1 MNHLNARVL
10 AGFRR
15 VLVAM
20 ALLFATGFVTPDP
33 ALANTVPSED
43 GAESLSG
50 NYLAGLVAGLSKD
63 TSSAA
68 FYYTEALKEDP
79 QSGDLIE
86 RAFVTLLAEG
96 QMSDALKLA
105 DRILKREPG
114 NEIARLAIGVRGI
127 KTRQYSQARTYLNK
141 GGRGRA
147 ADLTAT
153 LLSAWTFVG
162 SKEFRRATETIDR
175 LKGEET
181 FAVFRNLHGG
191 LIANIAGQ
199 HEAAD
204 VMLSQAYAAGGN
216 TLRVTDLYGRYLAQR
231 GNRDEAKKVYAD
243 FRKLMPR
250 HPLVIEQLKILDEGK
265 ALERPVDTA
274 AAGAAEVLYSLGA
287 AGNGEGDELASLIY
301 LRLSL
306 WLEPTNAMAIMM
318 LGDVYERMGQFASA
332 NDVYD
337 LVPINSP
344 FRHNSELQVALNLEQ
359 LGRSDESIAQ
369 LNSIISHASGS
380 MDAYSSLGNVYR
392 SRKDFAAAGKAY
404 SEAIALIGQADASHW
419 SLYYARGISYERTKQ
434 WPKAEADFKK
444 ALELVPDQPLVL
456 NYLGYSWIDQGINLD
471 EGFKMLK
478 RAVELR
484 PKDGYIV
491 DSVGWAYYRLG
502 KYAEALEYLEKA
514 VSLKPSDPV
523 INDHLGDVYWR
534 LGRKLEAGFQWNH
547 ARDLK
552 PEPEDLQ
559 KILDKIEK
567 GLPDDTTS
575 ASGG

>member
-1 MNHLNARVL
+1 MTHLNARMP

-20 ALLFATGFVTPDP
+20 ALSLATLCVTPDA
-33 ALANTVPSED
+33 ALANTVPSD
-43 GAESLSG
+43 KGADSLSG

-63 TSSAA
+63 TSAAA

-96 QMSDALKLA
+96 QMTDALKLA
-105 DRILKREPG
+105 ERILKREPG

-127 KTRQYSQARTYLNK
+127 KTRQYSQARTFLNK

-153 LLSAWTFVG
+153 LLAAWTFVG

-181 FAVFRNLHGG
+181 FTVFRNLHGG

-250 HPLVIEQLKILDEGK
+250 HPLILDQIKALEDGK
-265 ALERPVDTA
+265 ALEPPVDTA

-306 WLEPTNAMAIMM
+306 WLEPANAMAIMM

-332 NDVYD
+332 NEVYD

-369 LNSIISHASGS
+369 LNSLINHAGGS
-380 MDAYSSLGNVYR
+380 MDAYSSMGNVYR
-392 SRKDFAAAGKAY
+392 SRKEFEAAGKAY
-404 SEAIALIGQADASHW
+404 SQAIALIGQADASHW

-444 ALELVPDQPLVL
+444 ALELVPDQPQVL

-471 EGFKMLK
+471 EGFNMLK

-502 KYAEALEYLEKA
+502 KYAEALEYMEKA
-514 VSLKPSDPV
+514 VALKPSDPV

-567 GLPDDTTS
+567 GLPDDTVS

>member
-1 MNHLNARVL
+1 MTLFYARMLEFSRLVFVAAVL
-10 AGFRR
+10 S
-15 VLVAM
+15 
-20 ALLFATGFVTPDP
+20 FATSASTKNV
-33 ALANTVPSED
+33 ASANTVPQDDS
-43 GAESLSG
+43 AESLSG

-63 TSSAA
+63 TAVAA
-68 FYYTEALKEDP
+68 FYYAEALKEDP
-79 QSGDLIE
+79 KSGELIE
-86 RAFVTLLAEG
+86 RTFVTLLAEG
-96 QMSDALKLA
+96 QMTDALKLA
-105 DRILKREPG
+105 ERIAKQEPG
-114 NEIARLAIGVRGI
+114 NEIARLALGVRGI
-127 KTRQYSQARTYLNK
+127 KTRQYAQARTYLNK

-153 LLSAWTFVG
+153 LLSAWTLVG
-162 SKEFRRATETIDR
+162 SKEFRRAMETIDR

-181 FAVFRNLHGG
+181 FSVFRNLHGG
-191 LIANIAGQ
+191 LIANISGR
-199 HEAAD
+199 HEISD
-204 VMLSQAYAAGGN
+204 VMLSQAYATGSN

-231 GNRDEAKKVYAD
+231 GNRDQAKKVYAD
-243 FRKLMPR
+243 FKKLMPR
-250 HPLVIEQLKILDEGK
+250 HPLVLDQIKALEEGK
-265 ALERPVDTA
+265 ALEPPVDTA
-274 AAGAAEVLYSLGA
+274 ASGAAEVLYSLGA

-306 WLEPTNAMAIMM
+306 WLDPTNAMAIMM
-318 LGDVYERMGQFASA
+318 LGEVYERMGQLGSA
-332 NDVYD
+332 NEVYD
-337 LVPINSP
+337 LVPINSS
-344 FRHNSELQVALNLEQ
+344 FRYNSELQVALNLEQ
-359 LGRSDESIAQ
+359 LGRSEDSVKQ
-369 LNSIISHASGS
+369 LNSLISHARGL
-380 MDAYSSLGNVYR
+380 DAYSALGNVYR
-392 SRKDFAAAGKAY
+392 SRKEFEAAGKAY
-404 SEAIALIGQADASHW
+404 SDAIALIGQADSSHW
-419 SLYYARGISYERTKQ
+419 SLFYARGISYERTKQ
-434 WPKAEADFKK
+434 WPKAEADFRK
-444 ALELVPDQPLVL
+444 ALELWPDQPLVL
-456 NYLGYSWIDQGINLD
+456 NYLGYSWIDQGINLE

-502 KYAEALEYLEKA
+502 KYEESLEYMEKA